1 MAKAIAIYC
10 QCVNISY
17 RHLSQNK
24 GMGMDIIKL
33 TQEEETDLEAFF
45 LGIYIDMVLSG
56 DITE

>member
-1 MAKAIAIYC
+1 
-10 QCVNISY
+10 
-17 RHLSQNK
+17 
-24 GMGMDIIKL
+24 MGMDIIKL